1 MIDTIKSI
9 RLIETSFLIIVQLA
23 NQLPKNE
30 HKAKD
35 IKMVI
40 SCKTDKSLE
49 GRFQFSN
56 IKTNIS
62 KFSNF
67 LIVRLAKYLDK
78 RSKLQK
84 RRAAL
89 KELSSLSD
97 STLMDIGITRND
109 AEWAFNKLS
118 KDETSAELETFFKTK
133 KACQ

>member
-1 MIDTIKSI
+1 M
-9 RLIETSFLIIVQLA
+9 
-23 NQLPKNE
+23 
-30 HKAKD
+30 
-35 IKMVI
+35 
-40 SCKTDKSLE
+40 
-49 GRFQFSN
+49 
-56 IKTNIS
+56 
-62 KFSNF
+62 
-67 LIVRLAKYLDK
+67 DK

>member
-1 MIDTIKSI
+1 
-9 RLIETSFLIIVQLA
+9 
-23 NQLPKNE
+23 
-30 HKAKD
+30 
-35 IKMVI
+35 MVI